1 MSSRSYAKSSAPPSS
16 LPMNYEAANS
26 RLLDRSKT
34 PMAPDTSNHKQAM
47 LPPGANLS
55 GGEYEAGRVVC
66 EVCGRGVLFRD
77 ESGAFTLKHWEA
89 HRMTCSPH
97 RPVHYPPQHPSTYH
111 PLAYTTP
118 NVASGPS
125 SSSQL
130 AASST
135 YNPPIKRRRAKRT
148 EEERIDYL
156 RSDPHVAEFE
166 PYRVLCA
173 GCNKWIRLRPNS
185 TYCSIP
191 WDAHRKI
198 CLEKRM

>member
-1 MSSRSYAKSSAPPSS
+1 MSSRSQGKSSAPPSSS

-26 RLLDRSKT
+26 RLLNRRT
-34 PMAPDTSNHKQAM
+34 PMPPIESDTPNHKPAM

-55 GGEYEAGRVVC
+55 GANMKP
-66 EVCGRGVLFRD
+66 
-77 ESGAFTLKHWEA
+77 GALSARSLGGTSDD
-89 HRMTCSPH
+89 MSSPPGPLPAPAPEH
-97 RPVHYPPQHPSTYH
+97 LQSSRLYGPPQRRTQ
-111 PLAYTTP
+111 PLEL
-118 NVASGPS
+118 
-125 SSSQL
+125 L
-130 AASST
+130 AAQPHLP

-156 RSDPHVAEFE
+156 RSDPQVAEFE